1 MRERLAAMSVFAQVV
16 ESRSFSAAAAQLGLS
31 KSLVSRKVSALESEL
46 AVRLLNRT
54 TRRLS
59 LTEAGAVFHEHCQR
73 IVREAAY
80 AEQRVTQTQSE
91 LAGQVRLT
99 CVQPFAVRHV
109 VPALA
114 EFQRR
119 YPRIRVRLSCSNRKL
134 DLGEEG
140 YDLGIRMSAQP
151 APDLVARRLAPN
163 RSVMCAAPS
172 YLAHHGEPRTLDDL
186 AAHEAVLFLPTL
198 SRGAWT
204 LQREGE
210 RHAVVMRARFECDDP
225 AVVHQA
231 VLAGVGIGLLPAYVA
246 ADDLRAGRLL
256 PLLAEFEALPEI
268 GIYLVYLPNRS
279 LPRRVRALIDFLVR
293 RFEGEPP
300 WEGGWAGA

>member
-16 ESRSFSAAAAQLGLS
+16 ESKSFSAAAQKLGLS
-31 KSLVSRKVSALESEL
+31 KSLVSRQVSALERAL

-59 LTEAGAVFHEHCQR
+59 LTEAGAVFHEHCVR

-91 LAGQVRLT
+91 LAGLVRLT

-119 YPRIRVRLSCSNRKL
+119 FPGIRVRLSCSNRRL
-134 DLGEEG
+134 DLGDEG

-151 APDLVARRLAPN
+151 DPELVARRLAPN
-163 RSVMCAAPS
+163 RTVMCAAPS
-172 YLAHHGEPRTLDDL
+172 YLAQHGTPMAVDDL
-186 AAHEAVLFLPTL
+186 AAHNAVLFSPTV
-198 SRGAWT
+198 SRGGWT
-204 LQREGE
+204 LQRDRE
-210 RHAVVMRARFECDDP
+210 RFAVAMPSRFESDDP
-225 AVVHQA
+225 AVVHEA
-231 VLAGVGIGLLPAYVA
+231 VLAGLGIGVLPAYVA
-246 ADDLRAGRLL
+246 ADDLRRGRLV
-256 PLLAEFEALPEI
+256 PLLREFRALPESSI
-268 GIYLVYLPNRS
+268 HLVYLPNRT
-279 LPRRVRALIDFLVR
+279 LPRRVRALIDFLVE
-293 RFEGEPP
+293 RFAAEPP
-300 WEGGWAGA
+300 WEGGW